1 MAEIEHYVDPDNK
14 NHPGYN
20 DVKDTVM
27 RFLPKDVQLQGKT
40 ELKEMTVGEAVEKVY
55 IQHMDRVNSIIDIV
69 YFFYIRVLLITK
81 LSVTSLLVSINS

>member
-40 ELKEMTVGEAVEKVY
+40 ELQEMSVGEAVEKVY
-55 IQHMDRVNSIIDIV
+55 YQRYNVDQVK
-69 YFFYIRVLLITK
+69 FK
-81 LSVTSLLVSINS
+81 C